1 VLLYA
6 LSLAI
11 NKYASYIYGLK
22 RNKMPFHPV
31 ITQLK
36 TRREMMQVTQQTLA
50 EIAGVGLRTLKQIE
64 TGKGNPQL
72 QTLQN
77 LADALGMQLKLEL
90 KKTKEVK

>member
-1 VLLYA
+1 
-6 LSLAI
+6 
-11 NKYASYIYGLK
+11 
-22 RNKMPFHPV
+22 MPFHPV

>member
-1 VLLYA
+1 
-6 LSLAI
+6 
-11 NKYASYIYGLK
+11 
-22 RNKMPFHPV
+22 MPFHP
-31 ITQLK
+31 IIAQLK

-77 LADALGMQLKLEL
+77 LADALGMELKLEL
-90 KKTKEVK
+90 KKTKEVR

>member
-1 VLLYA
+1 
-6 LSLAI
+6 
-11 NKYASYIYGLK
+11 
-22 RNKMPFHPV
+22 MPFHP
-31 ITQLK
+31 IIAQLK

-77 LADALGMQLKLEL
+77 LADALGMELKLEL